1 MEKLACTFVLS
12 TRFYSSTQNF
22 FAVKKSIFY
31 MKNLT
36 ATLAFLLISTVG
48 FTQTSLQKMQQRKQA
63 ILKDSKVESVE
74 MAPERG
80 TPHSIRFDIS
90 KNETYQVRDAR
101 HLLKN
106 YLQLGTADRLEAVSN
121 TRHKTGVSVARYQ
134 QFYNGVKVA
143 HGQYTALAKDDRLAA
158 LSGEFYEIKSLNTT
172 PSLTEAQALEAAKNF
187 IGAEEYVWE
196 YVKNL
201 WRGMISP
208 EMVAQI
214 EQAYGEYLPKGE
226 LVIVDDFSTPEADLD
241 LAWKFNIYANEPLSR
256 SWVYVNA
263 HNGRIMLQ
271 DAIIKHATASVQTR
285 YAGIQTIGTT
295 LVLGAN
301 PSPEYA
307 GDEDYYILLDQTR
320 GNGIQTYDMNGIGGA
335 PISVPLLY
343 SLATNFVD
351 DDNVWTTGEHVRDPA
366 PTIEEGINDD
376 VAWDAHWGASMV
388 YDYWLERHGRLS
400 YDDNNAKINSY
411 IHYGEGYDNA
421 FWNGSVMTYGDGS
434 YKNFGAFQ
442 INGFAPLTSLDVC
455 GHEIGHAVCSN
466 TSDLV
471 YQKESGA
478 MNEGFSDIWAA
489 CMENYI
495 MERFPNQTYSYQ
507 IWGIGEQ
514 IDFRTG
520 PNDPNNALRWMDNP
534 KKAGHPD
541 TYGGANW
548 RNPNCS
554 PSLANDYCGVHSNS
568 GVLNKWFYL
577 LTVGSGTP
585 PDDGVNDKG
594 NAYSVTGLGFAKSE
608 LIAFG
613 TEVLLTP
620 TATFAEARA
629 ASISYTRSVYGPC
642 SQEEESVTNAWYAV
656 GVGESFNC
664 SGGTTVSTGFLI
676 TSENVSE
683 AAGGPGFCD
692 DSKAITVK
700 VFVNS
705 PVNFN
710 IGVGGTAT
718 LGRDFTLS
726 TTNITHSANTFMV
739 KNITINLIDDAA
751 AEGTETIVLTIP
763 AGVGAVAGSDVYTL
777 TITDDDVNPV
787 VGIGDKSLMYERFLT
802 STIPAGWGIKT
813 NIGSLNTWKFGGYLG
828 RAFISLTGIAPNYE
842 GNNNSTDLILHTGLI
857 DARGLSNVSVS
868 FDWTAGGETDVA
880 IGGGAPFDFAAL
892 VYSFDG
898 VNFFETG
905 DVFVGDNFGATPAS
919 DTYTANLGHLFDNRQ
934 FYLGWRWIN
943 DPLVGTAYSF
953 SFDEVR
959 INASTR
965 RVESDLS
972 DSGEEYLGPNATVYF
987 YSANDGQLLA
997 KIKNNT
1003 GHDFGCTTLFVERAG
1018 TGAESWYNGGMSASK
1033 AIRIEPEFNHN
1044 NANVEITLYYSQ
1056 VELNGYESAS
1066 GTNRLQLNLF
1076 KTRAASIDLAKAN
1089 NTVEAVT
1096 TYADIFK
1103 TPATVIAGS
1112 FTGAVT
1118 GKLGS
1123 VVVARKTNFMPIM
1136 APQNGFQPAASQEL
1150 TIFPNPARSRTTLVL
1165 PAFGEEQ
1172 PVEISVMNLNG
1183 QRVWN
1188 DHRTASG
1195 GENIEL
1201 SVTGF
1206 TSGFYLVSVKTRDGH
1221 FAKKLI
1227 VE

>member
-1 MEKLACTFVLS
+1 MKHITTALIIL
-12 TRFYSSTQNF
+12 
-22 FAVKKSIFY
+22 IFCP
-31 MKNLT
+31 
-36 ATLAFLLISTVG
+36 AG
-48 FTQTSLQKMQQRKQA
+48 FGQSSLQKMQERKQS
-63 ILKDSKVESVE
+63 IEKDPKVESVE
-74 MAPERG
+74 MAVKRG
-80 TPHSIRFDIS
+80 TPQTIRFDVS
-90 KNETYQVRDAR
+90 KKETYQLRDTR
-101 HLLKN
+101 QLLKD
-106 YLQLGTADRLEAVSN
+106 YLSLGTADKLEAVKN
-121 TRHKTGVSVARYQ
+121 TTHKNGVSVARYQ
-134 QFYNGVKVA
+134 QFYKGIKVA
-143 HGQYTALAKDDRLAA
+143 HGQYTALAKNDQLAA
-158 LSGEFYEIKSLNTT
+158 LTGEFYEIKNLKTS
-172 PSLTEAQALEAAKNF
+172 PSLSESQALEAAKSF

-196 YVKNL
+196 YVESL
-201 WRGMISP
+201 WRGMLSP
-208 EMVAQI
+208 AMVAQI
-214 EQAYGEYLPKGE
+214 EQAYGEYFPKGE
-226 LVIVDDFSTPEADLD
+226 LVIVDDFSTPETDLD

-263 HNGRIMLQ
+263 HDGRIMLQ

-285 YAGIQTIGTT
+285 YGGIQTIGTT
-295 LVLGAN
+295 LVPGAN

-320 GNGIQTYDMNGIGGA
+320 GNGVQTYDMNGIGGA
-335 PISVPLLY
+335 PISVALLY
-343 SLATNFVD
+343 AQATDFID
-351 DDNVWTTGEHVRDPA
+351 DDNIWTTAEHVRDPS

-489 CMENYI
+489 CMENYV
-495 MERFPNQTYSYQ
+495 MERFSNQTYTYQ

-520 PNDPNNALRWMDNP
+520 PNDPNNALRWMDDP
-534 KKAGHPD
+534 KRAGDPD

-548 RNPNCS
+548 TNPNCS
-554 PSLANDYCGVHSNS
+554 PTLANDYCGVHSNS

-577 LTVGSGTP
+577 LTAGSGTA

-594 NAYSVTGLGFAKSE
+594 DTYTVTGLGFDKSE

-629 ASISYTRSVYGPC
+629 ASISYVRAVYGPC

-656 GVGESFNC
+656 GVGASFSC
-664 SGGTTVSTGFLI
+664 TGTAVSTGFLV
-676 TSENVSE
+676 TEEKVSE

-710 IGVGGTAT
+710 VGVGGTAT
-718 LGRDFTLS
+718 LGRDYTLS
-726 TTNITHSANTFMV
+726 TTNITHGTNNFMV

-763 AGVGAVAGSDVYTL
+763 AGVGAVAGNEVYTL
-777 TITDDDVNPV
+777 TIIDDDVEPV
-787 VGIGDKSLMYERFLT
+787 IGIGDKSLLYERFLT
-802 STIPAGWGIKT
+802 NTIPSGWGVKT
-813 NIGSLNTWKFGGYLG
+813 NVGSLNTWKFGGYIG

-842 GNNNSTDLILHTGLI
+842 GNNNSTDLILHTGLV

-880 IGGGAPFDFAAL
+880 IGGGAPFDYAAL

-919 DTYTANLGHLFDNRQ
+919 GTYQANLSHLFDNRQ

-965 RVESDLS
+965 RVESDLA
-972 DSGEEYLGPNATVYF
+972 DSGEEDLGPNATVYF

-1003 GHDFGCTTLFVERAG
+1003 SHDFGCTTLFVERAG
-1018 TGAESWYNGGMSASK
+1018 SGAESWYNGGMSASK
-1033 AIRIEPEFNHN
+1033 AIRIEPASNSN
-1044 NANVEITLYYSQ
+1044 NANVDITLYYTQ
-1056 VELNGYESAS
+1056 DELNGYESAS
-1066 GTNRLQLNLF
+1066 GTSRTDLNLF
-1076 KTRAASIDLAKAN
+1076 KTRAASISLAKAN

-1096 TYADIFK
+1096 TYTNIFK

-1112 FTGAVT
+1112 FTGTVT

-1123 VVVARKTNFMPIM
+1123 AVVAKKTSLLPLG
-1136 APQNGFQPAASQEL
+1136 APQPVGQVSPGDEL
-1150 TIFPNPARSRTTLVL
+1150 TIYPNPARSRTTVSL
-1165 PAFGEEQ
+1165 PAFEEEQ

-1183 QRVWN
+1183 QRMWN
-1188 DHRTASG
+1188 ERRMAFG

-1201 SVTGF
+1201 DVAAF
-1206 TSGFYLVSVKTRDGH
+1206 PSGIYLVSVKTRDGH
-1221 FAKKLI
+1221 FAKKLM